1 MLDKTIT
8 GWLVVNWRN
17 ETHRTRK
24 SKPGATDLGANEVL
38 AKLDIEVHIPEVD
51 VPTLGVAV
59 NVPEPQVH
67 AATLEA
73 LDDEAMPDWT
83 DAAAEIVA
91 EHDQRIEEAALGAE
105 TERLVDELTT
115 QVLLAVETRP
125 PAERVHEY
133 VLDLVHERAIPEEA
147 ESA

>member
-1 MLDKTIT
+1 
-8 GWLVVNWRN
+8 
-17 ETHRTRK
+17 
-24 SKPGATDLGANEVL
+24 
-38 AKLDIEVHIPEVD
+38 
-51 VPTLGVAV
+51 
-59 NVPEPQVH
+59 
-67 AATLEA
+67 
-73 LDDEAMPDWT
+73 
-83 DAAAEIVA
+83 
-91 EHDQRIEEAALGAE
+91 LGAE